1 MSKKE
6 TQHTNSKISFQQSSN
21 AMGALMNGSRSAGD
35 LNNNMSGSSAA
46 PFAAPPHLKPL
57 GLSASSWDYR
67 AWDAAHPYAK
77 YQH

>member
-1 MSKKE
+1 
-6 TQHTNSKISFQQSSN
+6 
-21 AMGALMNGSRSAGD
+21 MGGMINGSSRAGD
-35 LNNNMSGSSAA
+35 LNNNMSGASPA

-77 YQH
+77 YQN